1 MGRLMNNMPLLL
13 VALLVVVTAEGADG
27 HDVVA
32 RVEGEVA
39 VRCLPATYILSL
51 RKQSPWKDSCIA
63 DSCPLFCSGFGR
75 GNGRDEGILGRAGC

>member
-1 MGRLMNNMPLLL
+1 MNNMPLLL

-39 VRCLPATYILSL
+39 VRCLPATCILSL
-51 RKQSPWKDSCIA
+51 
-63 DSCPLFCSGFGR
+63 
-75 GNGRDEGILGRAGC
+75 